1 MHKIITKLFSII
13 LLPLFLYSCSTIES
27 TFDSTVE
34 SINEAGEYF
43 YDSVAFWEEE
53 ELEQNQAIIVEEA
66 IEVPEFAIPP
76 DIQQNQQFVQPNQPL
91 LQQPIQPNY
100 GYFQAPPVYRSAR
113 QYFSVTPNGTPMPA
127 PPPPP
132 FPQYSIERSDN
143 IPYSYGA
150 NYNNLS
156 SNSGSNNYQSQINNI
171 PQQIIRNNSESN
183 FMTEEQE
190 MELFGIQNNCIR
202 VVKDYMSGG
211 YECDDF
217 D

>member
-1 MHKIITKLFSII
+1 MHKIITKI
-13 LLPLFLYSCSTIES
+13 LLLLIVNSCSTIGS

-53 ELEQNQAIIVEEA
+53 EIEQSQAIIVEEA
-66 IEVPEFAIPP
+66 VEVPEFAVPP
-76 DIQQNQQFVQPNQPL
+76 NIQQNQEFVQPNQQL
-91 LQQPIQPNY
+91 LQQPIQPSY

-132 FPQYSIERSDN
+132 FPQYSTERSNN

-150 NYNNLS
+150 NFNNFS
-156 SNSGSNNYQSQINNI
+156 RTFGPNDYQSQIGNV
-171 PQQIIRNNSESN
+171 PQQIIRNNPESN
-183 FMTEEQE
+183 IMTEDQE
-190 MELFGIQNNCIR
+190 MELFGIKNNCIR
-202 VVKDYMSGG
+202 VVKDYMTGG

>member
-1 MHKIITKLFSII
+1 MIKTTLKYFSSI
-13 LLPLFLYSCSTIES
+13 FLVSFLNSCSSIES

-34 SINEAGEYF
+34 SISEASEYF
-43 YDSVAFWEEE
+43 YDSVAFWEDDEP
-53 ELEQNQAIIVEEA
+53 EQEQAIIVEEA
-66 IEVPEFAIPP
+66 VEVPQFALPTTNQINQDFSQP
-76 DIQQNQQFVQPNQPL
+76 NQQFIE
-91 LQQPIQPNY
+91 QQPIQPNY
-100 GYFQAPPVYRSAR
+100 GYYPGPPIYRSAR

-132 FPQYSIERSDN
+132 FPQYSIESNPN

-150 NYNNLS
+150 NYDYMNR
-156 SNSGSNNYQSQINNI
+156 NSIIQNYSPPANNI
-171 PQQIIRNNSESN
+171 QNQPQRNLL
-183 FMTEEQE
+183 TEDQE
-190 MELFGIQNNCIR
+190 MELFGIENNCIR